1 MHKLKKLLKHFSFNS
16 YAKQLNND
24 PCIYPHETFLEYTIL
39 NNKFPSQ
46 GIALETIFKIQK
58 IINKV
63 VIKPNQKY
71 SYWKVIGKPSIEYS
85 SARNN
90 EYELFS
96 SIIYYLSLIS
106 GLTIM
111 ERHHHSNYIF
121 DNSVRTYPLGAD
133 AEVIFGSKDLKIKN
147 EFKFPIKLKFEI
159 KNQVLCGYILSTNN
173 LMINDVNFIYR
184 NYKNLKEVLTRI
196 NRRTIDV
203 SIYKEEII

>member
-24 PCIYPHETFLEYTIL
+24 PCIYPHEIFLEYTIL
-39 NNKFPSQ
+39 NNKFPTQ

-58 IINKV
+58 LINNV
-63 VIKPNQKY
+63 V
-71 SYWKVIGKPSIEYS
+71 
-85 SARNN
+85 
-90 EYELFS
+90 
-96 SIIYYLSLIS
+96 IS

-121 DNSVRTYPLGAD
+121 NNSIQIYPLGAD

-173 LMINDVNFIYR
+173 LMNNDVNFIYR